1 MHPRQISPHEQ
12 KVGAGACEDALVG
25 TFDVDV
31 MVAGFKVGQ
40 VGELAL
46 ATKSAGLSG
55 VAFTEGGR
63 TAYLG
68 ATAAA
73 LAADGLDVATA
84 VAVAFPRSP
93 MVTASIAWELA
104 ELTHGRFLLGLGTQ
118 VKAHV
123 ERRYSAEFDPPGP
136 RLREY
141 VLALRAIFAGF
152 QETAPLNFEG
162 DYYHFSLLP
171 PTWSPGPIDYPDVPI
186 YIRPSTSGWC
196 RMAGE
201 VADGIQVHPFHSPT
215 YLRDT
220 LQPGRGGGRQEGG
233 PRSERRQAGRAADD
247 DRRRHRGGAGVP
259 ARAGPHADRV
269 LRLDQELR
277 LPVRPARLRRHV
289 GPDQHRPQGRRH
301 GGHGR
306 AHHRRD
312 ARRSY
317 SVEASWDDLA
327 DVLLDRYDGL
337 ADRLVLYFASE
348 MWRRDRRAL
357 DRFGEVAKALRAG

>member
-1 MHPRQISPHEQ
+1 M
-12 KVGAGACEDALVG
+12 GN
-25 TFDVDV
+25 FDVDV

-40 VGELAL
+40 VGELAA

-104 ELTHGRFLLGLGTQ
+104 ELTRGRFLLGLGTQ

-152 QETAPLNFEG
+152 QGTAPLNFEG

-186 YIRPSTSGWC
+186 YIAAVNEWMV

-201 VADGIQVHPFHSPT
+201 VCDGIQVHPFHSPT

-220 LQPGRGGGRQEGG
+220 LKPAVAEGAKK
-233 PRSERRQAGRAADD
+233 AGRDPGDVKLA
-247 DRRRHRGGAGVP
+247 VP
-259 ARAGPHADRV
+259 LMTIVGDTEEERAV
-269 LRLDQELR
+269 LRERARTQIAFYGSTKNYGFLFDQLGFEGTS
-277 LPVRPARLRRHV
+277 ARLNTALKAGDMAGMSAIITDEMLPHY
-289 GPDQHRPQGRRH
+289 
-301 GGHGR
+301 
-306 AHHRRD
+306 A
-312 ARRSY
+312 
-317 SVEASWDDLA
+317 VEASWDDLA
-327 DVLLDRYDGL
+327 DVLRDRYDGL

-348 MWRRDRRAL
+348 MWRRDQRAL

>member
-1 MHPRQISPHEQ
+1 
-12 KVGAGACEDALVG
+12 VAN
-25 TFDVDV
+25 FDVDV

-40 VGELAL
+40 VGELAA

-55 VAFTEGGR
+55 LAFTEGGR

-73 LAADGLDVATA
+73 LAADGLDVSTA

-104 ELTHGRFLLGLGTQ
+104 ELTRGRFLLGLGTQ

-123 ERRYSAEFDPPGP
+123 ERRYSSEFDPPGP

-141 VLALRAIFAGF
+141 VLALRAIFAAF
-152 QETAPLNFEG
+152 QGTAPLAFEG

-171 PTWSPGPIDYPDVPI
+171 PTWSPGPIDDPDVPI
-186 YIRPSTSGWC
+186 YIAAVNEWMV

-201 VADGIQVHPFHSPT
+201 VCDGIQVHPFHSPT

-220 LQPGRGGGRQEGG
+220 LKPAVAEGAKK
-233 PRSERRQAGRAADD
+233 AGRDPSDVKLA
-247 DRRRHRGGAGVP
+247 VP
-259 ARAGPHADRV
+259 LMTIVGDTEEERAV
-269 LRLDQELR
+269 LRERARTQIAFYGSTRNYGFLFDQLGFEGTS
-277 LPVRPARLRRHV
+277 ARLNTCLKAGDMAGMSATITDEMLPHY
-289 GPDQHRPQGRRH
+289 
-301 GGHGR
+301 
-306 AHHRRD
+306 A
-312 ARRSY
+312 
-317 SVEASWDDLA
+317 VEASWDDLA
-327 DVLLDRYDGL
+327 DVLRERYDGL

-348 MWRRDRRAL
+348 MSRRDPRAL
-357 DRFGEVAKALRAG
+357 DRFGEVARALRAS